1 MSQKSLHIKIEDIK
15 RTPLPSQFLALLHLF
30 VLVRVKTFILL
41 ATNWQRFSFKKE
53 NDDTT
58 HRLQKTNFLRSEVM
72 PCILFLI
79 CLPRVDYF
87 WFNGAIRLSPNCSS
101 SVIIYSLDRS
111 WTSRSISPSISA
123 LFCSFAPAFVSV
135 LIVQKQITLKFYMQT
150 SYKIKQR
157 FILYTV
163 LVLCAILNFTLYV
176 IHGVECF
183 IFKAWQP

>member
-1 MSQKSLHIKIEDIK
+1 MSQKRRRHKK
-15 RTPLPSQFLALLHLF
+15 NPPLPSQFLALLHLF

-111 WTSRSISPSISA
+111 WTSRSISLNISTLL
-123 LFCSFAPAFVSV
+123 LFCSC
-135 LIVQKQITLKFYMQT
+135 
-150 SYKIKQR
+150 
-157 FILYTV
+157 
-163 LVLCAILNFTLYV
+163 LCISAYSSETDNS
-176 IHGVECF
+176 
-183 IFKAWQP
+183 